1 MRLHIVELVT
11 FSAYAELRAERARSY
26 LGFLWWLIDPA
37 LQMGIYYLIFSVVL
51 KTSTPDFVPFLL
63 IGLTVWQWFK
73 SCVSHGGHAIWLNL
87 SVIRQVKLPTA
98 VFPTVQILADTIKFL
113 VILFL
118 LLVVL
123 WSFGYPPNTA
133 YAALPVVFVVVLV
146 FAAASAY
153 FIAALMPLLPDLR
166 FIIEQ
171 LLMMMMMISGIV
183 FSVQDVTPPLRS
195 ILMLN
200 PMVELVDATRGILM
214 RGEWPNWIDLGEVAA
229 ISSLLYVAALLV
241 IARLT
246 PRYVKLSG

>member
-1 MRLHIVELVT
+1 M
-11 FSAYAELRAERARSY
+11 S
-26 LGFLWWLIDPA
+26 
-37 LQMGIYYLIFSVVL
+37 
-51 KTSTPDFVPFLL
+51 
-63 IGLTVWQWFK
+63 
-73 SCVSHGGHAIWLNL
+73 
-87 SVIRQVKLPTA
+87 
-98 VFPTVQILADTIKFL
+98 
-113 VILFL
+113 
-118 LLVVL
+118 
-123 WSFGYPPNTA
+123 PPNTA

-195 ILMLN
+195 LLMLN

-229 ISSLLYVAALLV
+229 ISSLLYVAALLL

-246 PRYVKLSG
+246 PRYVKLPS